1 MTRSSH
7 RKKKSA
13 SWHQTQN
20 RDGFVREANRL
31 GLRSRSYF
39 KLEELNRKFGI
50 VKQGMSVLDLGAVPG
65 GWSQYASRVVGKN
78 GQVFAVDLLD
88 MKPLPNVQFLQLD
101 ITTENATDQIQSVL
115 RNSSVD
121 AVISDMAPNITGI
134 TSTDALNFENLQKPM
149 FKICTSVLRKGGNLV
164 FKAFKNTESVELK
177 QKCLLQFEQC
187 EFFKPKASRARSSEF
202 YVSAKKLKNPEQI
215 L

>member
-1 MTRSSH
+1 MTRSNQ

-13 SWHQTQN
+13 RWHQTQN

-39 KLEELNRKFGI
+39 KLEELNRKFSV
-50 VKQGMSVLDLGAVPG
+50 VKEGMSVLDLGAAPG
-65 GWSQYASRVVGKN
+65 GWSQYASRVVGEN
-78 GQVFAVDLLD
+78 GRVVAVDLLD
-88 MKPLPNVQFLQLD
+88 MKPLSNVHFLQLD
-101 ITTENATDQIQSVL
+101 ITAENATAQIQADL
-115 RNSSVD
+115 RNSPVD
-121 AVISDMAPNITGI
+121 VVVSDMAPNITGI
-134 TSTDALNFENLQKPM
+134 ASTDALNFENLQEPM
-149 FKICTSVLRKGGNLV
+149 FKICTGVLRFGGNLI
-164 FKAFKNTESVELK
+164 FKAFRDSESVELK

-202 YVSAKKLKNPEQI
+202 YVIAKNFKNPEQI